1 MTKEKCLNE
10 INEHI
15 YNKLIYSWLCDQLE
29 EELLTFLQRCRGILQ
44 AALEAL
50 NQYRVITSHFPS
62 KYLEQCRSYL
72 WEHCLDEVVNTNE
85 TIPHD
90 R

>member
-29 EELLTFLQRCRGILQ
+29 EELLTLLQRCRGILQ

-50 NQYRVITSHFPS
+50 NQYRVITSQFLLS
-62 KYLEQCRSYL
+62 T
-72 WEHCLDEVVNTNE
+72 WNNVVVISGN
-85 TIPHD
+85 IV
-90 R
+90 